1 MKINKSS
8 LVLFLFFPLLLIAQE
23 KDFQQWSKI
32 GVSYD
37 LNKDLSVSLDQAFRF
52 RENASL
58 TDVSFS
64 NLALKYDIKK
74 WSVAIGYRY
83 ITDFDLSQNTSISHC
98 IYTDINYSKKKKRWR
113 IKNRLR
119 YQYKEENFTLRD
131 KIFLK
136 YNIRKTP
143 LEPFT
148 TFELFFKDSEFKK
161 WRYTLGVS
169 HPFLK
174 EFDIDAFYRL
184 QQSFNT
190 NNPKQLHILG
200 LGMEYKF

>member
-1 MKINKSS
+1 MNKSS
-8 LVLFLFFPLLLIAQE
+8 FILLLFCPFLLIAQE
-23 KDFQQWSKI
+23 QDFQQWSKI

-37 LNKDLSVSLDQAFRF
+37 FNKDLSVSLDQAFRF

-83 ITDFDLSQNTSISHC
+83 ITDFDLSQNTSISQR
-98 IYTDINYSKKKKRWR
+98 IYTDINYSKKKRRWR

-119 YQYKEENFTLRD
+119 YQYQEENFTLRD

-161 WRYTLGVS
+161 WRYTFGVS

>member
-1 MKINKSS
+1 MNKSS
-8 LVLFLFFPLLLIAQE
+8 FILLLFFPFLLIAQE
-23 KDFQQWSKI
+23 QDFQQWSKI

-37 LNKDLSVSLDQAFRF
+37 LNKDLSVSLDQGLRF

-58 TDVSFS
+58 PDVTFS
-64 NLALKYDIKK
+64 NLSLKYDLIKK

-83 ITDFDLSQNTSISHC
+83 ITDFDLSQNTYTIHR
-98 IYTDINYSKKKKRWR
+98 IYTDVNYRKKKKRWLM
-113 IKNRLR
+113 KNRLR
-119 YQYKEENFTLRD
+119 HQFQEENFTLRD
-131 KIFLK
+131 KVSLS

-148 TFELFFKDSEFKK
+148 AFELFFKDSEFKK
-161 WRYTLGVS
+161 WRYTLGAS
-169 HPFLK
+169 YPFSK
-174 EFDIDAFYRL
+174 EFDIDVYYRL

>member
-1 MKINKSS
+1 MNKSS
-8 LVLFLFFPLLLIAQE
+8 CILLLFCPFLLIAQE
-23 KDFQQWSKI
+23 QDFQQWSKI

-37 LNKDLSVSLDQAFRF
+37 LNKDLSVSLDQGFRF

-58 TDVSFS
+58 PDVIFS
-64 NLALKYDIKK
+64 NLSLKYYLIKK

-83 ITDFDLSQNTSISHC
+83 ITDFDLSQNTSTSHR
-98 IYTDINYSKKKKRWR
+98 IYSDINYRKKKKRWLM
-113 IKNRLR
+113 KNRLR
-119 YQYKEENFTLRD
+119 YQYQEENFILRD
-131 KIFLK
+131 KVSLF

-148 TFELFFKDSEFKK
+148 AFELFFKDSEFKK
-161 WRYTLGVS
+161 WRYTLGAS
-169 HPFLK
+169 YPFLK
-174 EFDIDAFYRL
+174 EFDIDVYYRL

-200 LGMEYKF
+200 LGMKYKF

>member
-1 MKINKSS
+1 MNKSRFI
-8 LVLFLFFPLLLIAQE
+8 LILFCPFLLIAQE
-23 KDFQQWSKI
+23 PDFQQWSKI
-32 GVSYD
+32 GISYEFK
-37 LNKDLSVSLDQAFRF
+37 KDLSVSLDQAFRL

-58 TDVSFS
+58 ADVTFS
-64 NLALKYDIKK
+64 NISLKYDLIKK
-74 WSVAIGYRY
+74 WSLAIGYRY
-83 ITDFDLSQNTSISHC
+83 ITDFDLSQNTSISHR
-98 IYTDINYSKKKKRWR
+98 IYTDINYSKKQKRWR
-113 IKNRLR
+113 IKNRFR
-119 YQYKEENFTLRD
+119 YQYQEENFTLRD

-174 EFDIDAFYRL
+174 EFVIDAFYRL

-190 NNPKQLHILG
+190 NNPKQLYILG
-200 LGMEYKF
+200 FGMEYKL

>member
-1 MKINKSS
+1 MNKSS
-8 LVLFLFFPLLLIAQE
+8 FILLLFCPFLLIAQE
-23 KDFQQWSKI
+23 QDFQQWSKI

-37 LNKDLSVSLDQAFRF
+37 LYKDLCVSLDQGFRF

-58 TDVSFS
+58 PDATFS
-64 NLALKYDIKK
+64 NLSLKYDLIKK

-83 ITDFDLSQNTSISHC
+83 ITDFDLSQNTFTSQR
-98 IYTDINYSKKKKRWR
+98 IYSDINYRKKKKRWLM
-113 IKNRLR
+113 KNRLR
-119 YQYKEENFTLRD
+119 YQYQEENFTLRD
-131 KIFLK
+131 KVSLSF
-136 YNIRKTP
+136 NIRKTP

-148 TFELFFKDSEFKK
+148 AFELFFKDSNFKK

-169 HPFLK
+169 YPFLK
-174 EFDIDAFYRL
+174 EFEIDVYYRL